1 MDTQNKSKKNIKIKN
16 MTYTIETASDYDL
29 MNLLLTIDKI
39 IGKNFIDVAL
49 VNEKLQELEQQKR
62 NKQIAA
68 KLTEILSIGFS
79 REEIEN
85 VLNSESF

>member
-1 MDTQNKSKKNIKIKN
+1 